1 MTQKQWRGKKR
12 GKQQPGMRA
21 RTLQRPVNVRAGG
34 GASQTS
40 HSVIPV
46 GSSGGVAAGRPG
58 RLGLCYTAS
67 PTGFRTIEDCHHAVG
82 RAHTGAAVSAS
93 PDLGQ
98 AEAIKS
104 PRCVKMNGG
113 KSE

>member
-1 MTQKQWRGKKR
+1 
-12 GKQQPGMRA
+12 MRA

-34 GASQTS
+34 GAPQTA
-40 HSVIPV
+40 HPVIPV
-46 GSSGGVAAGRPG
+46 GTSGGTAAGRSC
-58 RLGLCYTAS
+58 RLGLCYTAG

-82 RAHTGAAVSAS
+82 RAHTGAAVAAS